1 MNKVF
6 SLLVLLTIIFGV
18 GNNDCY
24 SAKRYVSTKS
34 NKKNNVIN
42 QIRLFDA
49 LCIMTKNPRVRNLSQ
64 NTRAAINDIVAR
76 GNIYRKYII
85 QLREVIN
92 NRVNALQTREIM
104 PRNER
109 VFGNNIQYI
118 TRLNHFI
125 RSLSRIN
132 SILMNINTI
141 LRENNNINDNTL
153 EILIRAEILRW
164 NQRLTELNNSYN
176 RNMHVINSYDKDI

>member
-85 QLREVIN
+85 QLREVIMK
-92 NRVNALQTREIM
+92 LKIK
-104 PRNER
+104 
-109 VFGNNIQYI
+109 IC
-118 TRLNHFI
+118 
-125 RSLSRIN
+125 
-132 SILMNINTI
+132 ILFH
-141 LRENNNINDNTL
+141 L
-153 EILIRAEILRW
+153 
-164 NQRLTELNNSYN
+164 
-176 RNMHVINSYDKDI
+176 